1 MQAYLYCRVSSDK
14 QIGGF
19 GPERQQNTVT
29 EYVRDYTDKY
39 NLGYVLDLEKTELLE
54 PDLGKSAYHGYNF
67 TKGSLGRFKQRVLSG
82 EIKDGARL
90 LKA

>member
-29 EYVRDYTDKY
+29 EYVRDYTDM
-39 NLGYVLDLEKTELLE
+39 NR
-54 PDLGKSAYHGYNF
+54 HG
-67 TKGSLGRFKQRVLSG
+67 
-82 EIKDGARL
+82 
-90 LKA
+90 